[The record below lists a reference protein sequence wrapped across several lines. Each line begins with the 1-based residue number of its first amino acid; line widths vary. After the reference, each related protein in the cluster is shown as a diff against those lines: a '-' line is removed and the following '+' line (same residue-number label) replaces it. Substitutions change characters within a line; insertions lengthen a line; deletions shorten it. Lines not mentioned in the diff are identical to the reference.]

1 MRAASQQKAA
11 DSVLREGEVL
21 ALAKSVAPA
30 GLDPVDG
37 IRIGNLIEALFGLL
51 NQAAGDPDLIDG
63 DLDRG
68 MAGEDG
74 LIADARLDTLWQ
86 NAA

>member
-1 MRAASQQKAA
+1 M
-11 DSVLREGEVL
+11 L
-21 ALAKSVAPA
+21 ALAKPVAPA

-37 IRIGNLIEALFGLL
+37 IRIRNLIEVLFGLL
-51 NQAAGDPDLIDG
+51 NQAAGDPDLEDG

-74 LIADARLDTLWQ
+74 LIADARLATLWQ